1 MTQIGARPST
11 VRDVLRHRPFRFLV
25 AGTGITSLG
34 NAITPVALAFAVLEL
49 GGTATELGLVV
60 AVFAAAEVVTIMFG
74 GVLGDRVSRR
84 LMMQGSAAATA
95 ITQAVMAASL
105 IGSWATIP
113 MIAAI
118 GMLNGCLGALSG
130 PSSQAMTRQTV
141 PAEDLAN
148 AVTVRRL
155 TSQGAQVLGFATA
168 GMIVAAFGSGWAI
181 AVDALTFA
189 VAGVLFSRIDVP
201 GVVAATADGTE
212 AHRRSV
218 FGDLREGA
226 AEVFR
231 HTWLWLLIGQAL
243 LYHLFYGGVQGVL
256 GPIVVK
262 DIWTESAWGWALSA
276 LMAGFILGGLTS
288 LRWRPRRGLL
298 VGTLMLSL
306 TAAFPIAMALSDSVV
321 VLLAGA
327 ALHGFGLEIFSVN
340 WDLSIQQNIP
350 EDKLA
355 RIYAFDMVG
364 SFVARPVGLVV
375 AGPVSALVGM
385 TPWLIV
391 VGCVMGGTAL
401 LSTLLP
407 SVRGLER
414 RAA

>member
-1 MTQIGARPST
+1 MSQIETRPSS
-11 VRDVLRHRPFRFLV
+11 VRGVLRHRPFRFLA

-95 ITQAVMAASL
+95 VTQTVMAASL
-105 IGSWATIP
+105 IGGWATIP

-141 PAEDLAN
+141 PAPDLAN

-155 TSQGAQVLGFATA
+155 TSQTAQVLGFATA

-189 VAGVLFSRIDVP
+189 LAAVFFSLIEVP
-201 GVVAATADGTE
+201 GGGAVAAAPEG
-212 AHRRSV
+212 RRTLL
-218 FGDLREGA
+218 GDLREGA

-262 DIWTESAWGWALSA
+262 DTWSESAWGWALAA

-306 TAAFPIAMALSDSVV
+306 TAALPIAMALSDSVI

-340 WDLSIQQNIP
+340 WDLSIQQNVA

-355 RIYAFDMVG
+355 RVYAFDMVG
-364 SFVARPVGLVV
+364 SFVARPLGLVV
-375 AGPVSALVGM
+375 AGPISALVGM

-414 RAA
+414 RVA